1 MLNKSYIMQTF
12 SVLYANISSGTIF
25 QPFRPH
31 YDVVS
36 NPFHAVFEAG

>member
-12 SVLYANISSGTIF
+12 SVSYANIPSGTIF
-25 QPFRPH
+25 QPFGPH